1 MVTLWIKYKNIDWI
15 SMLCQHYVNIPSL
28 SAQYLL
34 LDETTST
41 QYEKVPDF
49 LQDIQGLTIV
59 FFFIKLRGI
68 VYIHTLSAH

>member
-1 MVTLWIKYKNIDWI
+1 
-15 SMLCQHYVNIPSL
+15 MLYPQFINKPSL

-41 QYEKVPDF
+41 QYWKVSDC

-59 FFFIKLRGI
+59 
-68 VYIHTLSAH
+68 